1 MSFRQIPEI
10 DSFFPKSQIAENDSV
25 MFFYR
30 RPSRKTTNY
39 STKRSER
46 SYMQK
51 IVVRDTFFHNK
62 NSVSV
67 DIAKARESFLMRK
80 KLRTISQDANNPNF
94 QKLKTKKSKVL
105 SKTLLIEKKSTIIRK
120 EKDSTFLSAKPKPLE
135 LNLNVFPNWLTE
147 RLDFQTSLQTSES
160 PIDISKVASIFPAYY
175 RSDTEK
181 EALFNWVNSTKF
193 FSKIPSS
200 ITKEICD
207 RLTRHDFEI
216 GDQVIKKGEIGDC
229 CYIIYKGKAGIFFD
243 SEIPNSVICAGEVI
257 GEHALD
263 TEKPRSADVKCLEH
277 LITFKLKKIDY
288 DGILINFKKLEKHET
303 TKFLMSVDVFKP

>member
-175 RSDTEK
+175 RSDTMNMPSLK
-181 EALFNWVNSTKF
+181 RNFYISLLQINTLFPYYSAHQFKASKITKF
-193 FSKIPSS
+193 IL
-200 ITKEICD
+200 TK
-207 RLTRHDFEI
+207 
-216 GDQVIKKGEIGDC
+216 
-229 CYIIYKGKAGIFFD
+229 
-243 SEIPNSVICAGEVI
+243 SVKV
-257 GEHALD
+257 
-263 TEKPRSADVKCLEH
+263 
-277 LITFKLKKIDY
+277 Y
-288 DGILINFKKLEKHET
+288 QQ
-303 TKFLMSVDVFKP
+303 